1 MRGIFPSIGLTALF
15 ATLLGCGSSPV
26 IRLRNA
32 SFDPTRE
39 LYEEIN
45 ADFTRSWKDSTGQ
58 DVLILQSHGGSGKQA
73 RAVIDGLQ
81 ADMVSLALSYDI
93 DQIARKAKL
102 LPEAWAGQAPGRSV
116 PFTSTIVFLVRAGN
130 PKGIHGWADLE
141 RPGVAVVT
149 PNPLTSGGAR
159 WNWLAAWGS
168 ALVEGRDS
176 AAAAL
181 RCRNIWRNVPVQDAG
196 ARAATTTFAMR
207 GIGDVLIT
215 WENEAQLAA
224 REIDDEHFEV
234 VHPAVSIRAEP
245 PVAVVDSVCARR
257 GTCAIAKAWLANL
270 WTPRSQE
277 SAARNGFRPTD
288 SVILARNAARFPAL
302 RLFTVDSL
310 FGGWSK
316 AQKAHF
322 GDSGLFARLV
332 LENRP

>member
-1 MRGIFPSIGLTALF
+1 MRGIIPSIGLTALL
-15 ATLLGCGSSPV
+15 AGCGASPE

-45 ADFTRSWKDSTGQ
+45 ADFARSWKDSTGQ

-93 DQIARKAKL
+93 DQISRKAKL
-102 LPEAWAGQAPGRSV
+102 LPESWSDNAPGHSV
-116 PFTSTIVFLVRAGN
+116 PFSSTIVFLVRSGN
-130 PKGIHGWADLE
+130 PKGIHDWADLA
-141 RPGVAVVT
+141 RPGVSVVT

-168 ALVEGRDS
+168 ALLEGLDS
-176 AAAAL
+176 AQAAQ
-181 RCRNIWRNVPVQDAG
+181 RCRDIWRNVPVQDAG

-215 WENEAQLAA
+215 WENEALLAA
-224 REIDDEHFEV
+224 REIDEEHFEV
-234 VHPAVSIRAEP
+234 IHPKVSVRAEP
-245 PVAVVDSVCARR
+245 PVAVVDAVCARR
-257 GTCAIAKAWLANL
+257 GTCTVARAWLANL
-270 WTPRSQE
+270 WTVRSQE

-288 SVILARNAARFPAL
+288 SIVLARESARFPAL
-302 RLFTVDSL
+302 RQFTVDSV
-310 FGGWSK
+310 FGGWTK
-316 AQKAHF
+316 VQKEHF
-322 GDSGLFARLV
+322 GEAGLFQRLV
-332 LENRP
+332 LEDHP